1 MAVVATFE
9 TPAAAFPLGETL
21 DAIDARI
28 EIERIVPTG
37 DTVLPFFW
45 AIGPDAERVPETV
58 PEHQDA
64 TITRLDSIE
73 DAVLYRAA
81 LDDRVPPI
89 VAALDATGV
98 ALLEATSGRDG
109 WTIRVRGTDGDSL
122 SAFRDHCAENGIEIE
137 LRRLDKPTLPRGA
150 NAMLTDP
157 QRAALT
163 LAFERGYYDRPRNT
177 SLAELGE
184 ALGVSRQA
192 VGNRL
197 RRAHRTLVGAALDSL
212 SDGT

>member
-9 TPAAAFPLGETL
+9 TPPAAFPLGETL
-21 DAIDARI
+21 DAIDASI

-45 AIGPDAERVPETV
+45 AIGPDAERVPEAI
-58 PEHQDA
+58 PEGRDA

-73 DAVLYRAA
+73 DAVLYRAI

-89 VAALDATGV
+89 VAALDAPDV
-98 ALLEATSGRDG
+98 VLLEATSGRDG
-109 WTIRVRGTDGDSL
+109 WTIRVRGTDGDAL
-122 SAFRDHCAENGIEIE
+122 SAFQNRCAENGIELE
-137 LRRLDKPTLPRGA
+137 LRRLDEPTLPRST

-157 QRAALT
+157 QRAALM

-184 ALGVSRQA
+184 TLGVSRQA

-197 RRAHRTLVGAALDSL
+197 RRGHRTLVAAVLDSS